1 MDDTYYFA
9 SPCAIC
15 LVSTG
20 AIGCQFLSLTL
31 TLTLTLSAPAPSGCR
46 ASVGSLRIGWLKAK
60 LSLQSP
66 KLSARSKVGV
76 DPSQTRF
83 TPSLGESRPTTGLDL
98 TQEKSDNPF
107 AASC

>member
-31 TLTLTLSAPAPSGCR
+31 TLSAPAPSGCR
-46 ASVGSLRIGWLKAK
+46 ASVGSFRIGWLKAK

-66 KLSARSKVGV
+66 KLSARSKVGGG
-76 DPSQTRF
+76 PLSNAF
-83 TPSLGESRPTTGLDL
+83 H
-98 TQEKSDNPF
+98 PF
-107 AASC
+107 FR